1 MKSIDGHSE
10 ACGHS
15 DMVAWVI
22 VGGGGRGVHTIVSLV
37 TREEVSIKGI
47 GWAWKLKTHD
57 LVLALRLALLIHAHI
72 LRGVSLALAL
82 GEGFLVGVGN
92 SRLVS
97 HDEV

>member
-22 VGGGGRGVHTIVSLV
+22 VGGGRGVHTIVSLV

-47 GWAWKLKTHD
+47 GWAWKL
-57 LVLALRLALLIHAHI
+57 
-72 LRGVSLALAL
+72 
-82 GEGFLVGVGN
+82 
-92 SRLVS
+92 
-97 HDEV
+97 